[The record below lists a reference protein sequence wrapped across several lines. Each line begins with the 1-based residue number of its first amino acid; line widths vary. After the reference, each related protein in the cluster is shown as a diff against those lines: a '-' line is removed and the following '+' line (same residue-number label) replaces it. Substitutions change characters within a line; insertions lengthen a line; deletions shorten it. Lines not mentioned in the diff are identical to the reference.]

1 MKTLTEDQ
9 SNTMLTTQTT
19 SKTSQTPSTGSPVEN
34 RCLVSGGPNRLQDSV
49 ETSLTHV
56 LNMRVGCWRPPVL
69 VDVSVAD
76 RVVRKRSR

>member
-19 SKTSQTPSTGSPVEN
+19 SKTSPSTGSPVES
-34 RCLVSGGPNRLQDSV
+34 RCLVSGGPNRLQDRV

-56 LNMRVGCWRPPVL
+56 LNMRVGCWRPPVF
-69 VDVSVAD
+69 VDASVAD
-76 RVVRKRSR
+76 RVVPKRSR